1 MRTIFWKGSE
11 YKQGLND
18 LFYYKASLNEWNKAS
33 NQKQIAKL
41 WAEKQHKDLESDDRL
56 LQLLK
61 ISGPLT
67 ATQITNRLNMSLS
80 GGKSF
85 VARLKRLGLVES
97 KGFFKGNAGNGRSPV
112 IWGLVA

>member
-18 LFYYKASLNEWNKAS
+18 HFYYKGTLNEWNKAS
-33 NQKQIAKL
+33 NQKQIANL
-41 WAEKQHKDLESDDRL
+41 WEEKQPKYIESDGRL
-56 LQLLK
+56 LHLLK
-61 ISGPLT
+61 TTGPLT
-67 ATQITNRLNMSLS
+67 ALQITQMLNMSVS

-85 VARLKRLGLVES
+85 VGRLKKLGLVEK
-97 KGFFKGNAGNGRSPV
+97 KGLFKGNAGNGRSPV

>member
-33 NQKQIAKL
+33 NQKQIGKQ
-41 WAEKQHKDLESDDRL
+41 WAEKQHRYTKSEGRL
-56 LQLLK
+56 LHLLK
-61 ISGPLT
+61 TTRPLT
-67 ATQITNRLNMSLS
+67 ALQITQMLNMSVS

-85 VARLKRLGLVES
+85 VGRLNQLGLVEK
-97 KGFFKGNAGNGRSPV
+97 KGLFKGNAGNGRSPV